1 MLIDKTHLGW
11 GLGSAAFLGVATVG
25 FVLAGAGP
33 GGVSGGSVA
42 GLTFGAL
49 SLAMMTFAGLL
60 AVRKKFPAVRLG
72 SAQFWL
78 RGHIWLGL
86 LSLPLAFYHSNFR
99 FGGALEQVFM
109 IVLLV
114 VIASG
119 VFGLAMQ
126 QFLPRLLKVR
136 APLETFPQQIPYLC
150 QKFQEEGDQ
159 LIKELQGSVKKAG
172 PPPAAAEGGDAPA
185 PSAAKAMLAAKA
197 AAAKAAA
204 VAPSAETDD
213 GLIKPTA
220 PTKPKSDVAA
230 AILAAKAAKAAKAT
244 TAADSTPEKIDGEP
258 GPAKPK
264 SAALAAI
271 LAAKAAKAAA
281 DNSVTAANPSTE
293 PAPTPAKPSAEK
305 PPVAVKPALPKAAP
319 TKPDVA
325 MPRLELLTRF
335 YQERV
340 TPFLSSDPLIAAR
353 QELASENYAR
363 MAFANLA
370 VDLPSQ
376 AIAAVQ
382 RLEEMVAERRQFLVQ
397 VRIQNWLR
405 SWLLIHVPL
414 SAALFVLAALHV
426 ITALRVVPWF

>member
-11 GLGSAAFLGVATVG
+11 GLASAAVFGLATVG
-25 FVLAGAGP
+25 YVIAGASGS
-33 GGVSGGSVA
+33 GASGGSVA
-42 GLTFGAL
+42 GLTFGVL
-49 SLAMMTFAGLL
+49 SLIAMTFAGLL

-86 LSLPLAFYHSNFR
+86 LSVPLALYHSNFR
-99 FGGALEQVFM
+99 FGGALELVFM
-109 IVLLV
+109 IVFFV

-126 QFLPRLLKVR
+126 QVLPRFLKVR
-136 APLETFPQQIPYLC
+136 VPLETFPQQIPFLC
-150 QKFQEEGDQ
+150 QKFREEGDQ
-159 LIKELQGSVKKAG
+159 LIKELQGSVKKAA
-172 PPPAAAEGGDAPA
+172 PPPAVDADGATA
-185 PSAAKAMLAAKA
+185 PSAAKAALAAKA
-197 AAAKAAA
+197 AAAKASVA
-204 VAPSAETDD
+204 VVQPAAET
-213 GLIKPTA
+213 GEA
-220 PTKPKSDVAA
+220 G
-230 AILAAKAAKAAKAT
+230 AT
-244 TAADSTPEKIDGEP
+244 
-258 GPAKPK
+258 PAKPK

-271 LAAKAAKAAA
+271 LAAKAKATKDTAVADATPENTEAAPPVKPKSAALAAILAAKAAA
-281 DNSVTAANPSTE
+281 KASPDDTGAATNPTVG
-293 PAPTPAKPSAEK
+293 TPATSAKAIAEK
-305 PPVAVKPALPKAAP
+305 PATAVKPSPAKA
-319 TKPDVA
+319 DVA

-340 TPFLSSDPLIAAR
+340 VPFLSSDPLIASR

-376 AIAAVQ
+376 ALAVIH

-397 VRIQNWLR
+397 IRIQSWMR
-405 SWLLIHVPL
+405 SWLLFHVPL